1 MYEGFLEEGFPRKF
15 SLNLGQTLS
24 GSPREG
30 STLPSPRPRQSPDTQ
45 PTSVPPPPPQLQFRI
60 LVSMSV
66 AEGIQRLAA
75 AGWAGPGKAGCE
87 EHGNELMQRRS
98 PPQRSA
104 QSPPAEQ
111 RKGERG
117 WEQEGEGRRGQRCQ
131 LEDTL
136 PCWYSLHVP
145 WSPTTTAREEI

>member
-1 MYEGFLEEGFPRKF
+1 MKDSSKRDFLESSASILAKPFLDHPERAP
-15 SLNLGQTLS
+15 
-24 GSPREG
+24 
-30 STLPSPRPRQSPDTQ
+30 PSPPLARGRVQTRSP
-45 PTSVPPPPPQLQFRI
+45 PPSLPPPPQLQFRI